1 MPIAKPSLAAPDRPE
16 LPDALPY
23 RTDGRL
29 VVLTEPVPLGAGGRA
44 AAEAV
49 RLLRECQSHV
59 LPVRW
64 SLAPDDPVLR
74 EPAAADFAL
83 HHLHHLPPPADAAGG
98 PGDAAPTG
106 PAPSRALADWR
117 ATYGYGR
124 FYYRQGPGF
133 LQVRDRRDPDASA
146 RFALDHPDLVAT
158 FRTCLTPT
166 ALDDLSGT
174 GREAVSVLASE
185 GLVLVTRGWAVTL
198 PPRIRHW
205 TVPDT
210 GV

>member
-1 MPIAKPSLAAPDRPE
+1 MPIAKPSLAAPDRPD
-16 LPDALPY
+16 LPDTVPHRL
-23 RTDGRL
+23 DGRL
-29 VVLTEPVPLGAGGRA
+29 VVLAAPVRLGAGGRP

-49 RLLRECQSHV
+49 RLLRECQGQV

-64 SLAPDDPVLR
+64 SLAPDDPLLHD
-74 EPAAADFAL
+74 PDAADFAL
-83 HHLHHLPPPADAAGG
+83 HHLHHLPPPAASATE
-98 PGDAAPTG
+98 ATEATE
-106 PAPSRALADWR
+106 AERALADWR
-117 ATYGYGR
+117 SAYAYGR
-124 FYYRQGPGF
+124 FYYRQGPDF

-158 FRTCLTPT
+158 FRACLTPT
-166 ALDDLSGT
+166 ALDDLSST

>member
-1 MPIAKPSLAAPDRPE
+1 MPIAKPSLAVPDRSD
-16 LPDALPY
+16 LPDALPDVLPY
-23 RTDGRL
+23 RLDGRL
-29 VVLTEPVPLGAGGRA
+29 VVLPEPVRLGAGGRP

-59 LPVRW
+59 LPVQW
-64 SLAPDDPVLR
+64 SLLPDDPVLR
-74 EPAAADFAL
+74 DPSAADFAL
-83 HHLHHLPPPADAAGG
+83 HHLHHLPPPADASGHPAD
-98 PGDAAPTG
+98 PAAR
-106 PAPSRALADWR
+106 PAPLSDWR
-117 ATYGYGR
+117 SAYGYGR

-158 FRTCLTPT
+158 FLACLTPT

>member
-1 MPIAKPSLAAPDRPE
+1 MPIAKPSLAAPDRADLPAV
-16 LPDALPY
+16 LPDVLPY
-23 RTDGRL
+23 RLDGRL
-29 VVLTEPVPLGAGGRA
+29 VVLTEPVALGAGGRP

-59 LPVRW
+59 LPVHW
-64 SLAPDDPVLR
+64 TAAPDD
-74 EPAAADFAL
+74 PAAADFAL
-83 HHLHHLPPPADAAGG
+83 HHLYHLPPPAALAGG
-98 PGDAAPTG
+98 PEAAE
-106 PAPSRALADWR
+106 ALADWR

-133 LQVRDRRDPDASA
+133 VQVRDRRDPEASA

-158 FRTCLTPT
+158 FRACLTPT
-166 ALDDLSGT
+166 ALDDLSST
-174 GREAVSVLASE
+174 GREAVSILASE
-185 GLVLVTRGWAVTL
+185 GLALVTRGWAVTL

>member
-1 MPIAKPSLAAPDRPE
+1 MPIAKPSLAAPD
-16 LPDALPY
+16 LPDLPDTVPH
-23 RTDGRL
+23 RLDGRL
-29 VVLTEPVPLGAGGRA
+29 VVLAAPVPLGAGGRP

-64 SLAPDDPVLR
+64 SLAPDDPALR
-74 EPAAADFAL
+74 DPSAADFAL
-83 HHLHHLPPPADAAGG
+83 HHLHHLPPPAPQDPGTADPSGAAEAE
-98 PGDAAPTG
+98 P
-106 PAPSRALADWR
+106 ALAEWR
-117 ATYGYGR
+117 STYAYGR

-158 FRTCLTPT
+158 FRACLTPT
-166 ALDDLSGT
+166 ALDDLSST